1 MGLWTRWIVACAQLL
16 LEAPRLCFVLPLPLI
31 FNICEGR
38 KCSEV
43 AMSIVKSQNIYKIF
57 FSFPVI
63 FFFKAFLHYPYLLWD
78 FCDFFVRN
86 FCLSFYIWTV
96 SMNLSIWSDIYIF
109 QSLFP
114 NLQYPSY
121 KIYVSRKKLREH
133 RPFDKVNCFYGNYV
147 WYLISKQAGK
157 KAFLP
162 PTKHLL
168 YVSETIQHVLEQ

>member
-1 MGLWTRWIVACAQLL
+1 
-16 LEAPRLCFVLPLPLI
+16 
-31 FNICEGR
+31 
-38 KCSEV
+38 
-43 AMSIVKSQNIYKIF
+43 
-57 FSFPVI
+57 
-63 FFFKAFLHYPYLLWD
+63 
-78 FCDFFVRN
+78 
-86 FCLSFYIWTV
+86 
-96 SMNLSIWSDIYIF
+96 MNLSIWSDIYIF

-162 PTKHLL
+162 PTKHFLH
-168 YVSETIQHVLEQ
+168 VSETIQQYLNSKISLVLACYCISELCLLWWGICQLELPGARVGLPFFSTFLHIAAEIWWRGWFTWGLNGVSSHIQPFCIPLQHPHQGPFFLVIWSSSKYYTPS